1 MAQAV
6 KRRQWYA
13 ISSDGS
19 QAEISIF
26 DEIGGWWGVSV
37 AEFKEDFDA
46 VRDSAEVRLLLNS
59 PGGIVTDAMAI
70 YNLLASIRSKLTVEV
85 LGIAASAASVVALA
99 GRELVMGEGTYLM
112 IHEPWSWAIGSA
124 EDMRREA
131 NVLDKMSGEM
141 ARIYCAHCDLD
152 EGEVREKMAAE
163 TWFTASE
170 AVDAGFADRVA
181 EDGEVAALAFDL
193 RRFQHVPAAVLQLAA
208 AQRTNTGKTPGAERA
223 SEITREGTVTH
234 EEIMKAYGELSD
246 EDRSRLAGEWGLV
259 PLAQTDQLEGR
270 IQVLEKANTQMA
282 DVEKQRLE
290 AERAERKATAIG
302 AALEDGRIRP
312 AHREFWEGRFDADA
326 DGTAEV
332 LDRMPKSLLIQE
344 IGTDYAGDPDDLS
357 AHEQA
362 ALAGMGYAAEQIG
375 ERAQLNG
382 RGK

>member
-163 TWFTASE
+163 TWFTAGE

-193 RRFQHVPAAVLQLAA
+193 RRFQHVPATVLQLAA
-208 AQRTNTGKTPGAERA
+208 AQRTNTGKTSGAEGA
-223 SEITREGTVTH
+223 PGITREGTVTH
-234 EEIMKAYGELSD
+234 EEIMKAYGELSE
-246 EDRSRLAGEWGLV
+246 EDRSRLAEEWGLV
-259 PLAQTDQLEGR
+259 PRAQIDQLEGR
-270 IQVLEKANTQMA
+270 TAVLEKANTQMA
-282 DVEKQRLE
+282 EAEQQRLE
-290 AERAERKATAIG
+290 AERAERKATAIK
-302 AALEDGRIRP
+302 AALEDGRVKP
-312 AHREFWEGRFDADA
+312 AEREFWEGRFDADA

-332 LDRMPKSLLIQE
+332 LDRMPKSLLMTE
-344 IGTDYAGDPDDLS
+344 IGTDYAGDQDDLS

-362 ALAGMGYAAEQIG
+362 ALAGMGYTAEQLR